1 MYSAVTLLFCACLT
15 VHQGQRIYI
24 SQWVWKLTVV
34 LVTSPLR
41 AMYGK
46 SCRGCLRVSEC
57 VRVPIQRCFKK
68 CWEQNQWLWM
78 MCQLPSGGD
87 NRILWAVKCSIKGS
101 SAANYPAAWRPSAP
115 VGKQSGHVPVTETTF
130 IHYRDLVKGSCEV
143 PPEISIGLASP
154 LSLKV
159 KTRSGWFYT
168 RAWAESSGRI

>member
-1 MYSAVTLLFCACLT
+1 MIFLFVYVQTSYMYSAVTLLFCACLT

-46 SCRGCLRVSEC
+46 AVEVVCVCLSVCGCRYKDVLKSAGSKTNDFEWCVSY
-57 VRVPIQRCFKK
+57 
-68 CWEQNQWLWM
+68 
-78 MCQLPSGGD
+78 LPVAITE
-87 NRILWAVKCSIKGS
+87 ILWTVKCSIKGS

-130 IHYRDLVKGSCEV
+130 IQYRDLVKGSCEV
-143 PPEISIGLASP
+143 PPEISIGLVGFTAFFE
-154 LSLKV
+154 
-159 KTRSGWFYT
+159 G
-168 RAWAESSGRI
+168 